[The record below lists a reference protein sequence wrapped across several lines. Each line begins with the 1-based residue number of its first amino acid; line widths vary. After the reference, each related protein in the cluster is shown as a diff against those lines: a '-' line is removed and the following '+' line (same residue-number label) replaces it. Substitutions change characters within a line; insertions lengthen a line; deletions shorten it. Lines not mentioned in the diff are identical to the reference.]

1 MQKVVLLI
9 RNAAQSDFGGAET
22 YQISLAKTLEKLH
35 YQPIIVSRSVK
46 LINYAKDN
54 SIQTIRGWWWSQQK
68 WNGARTL
75 LIPFYI
81 AWQIALTLWYVKL
94 IINTKASILH
104 IQSKDDFIAA
114 SIAGRILQKV
124 VVWTDH
130 MDLRYIFQNI
140 TKPLRNPIGKMVFYA
155 GKLTDHIIIIS
166 NNEYALIT
174 SQFKKNSNLL
184 GRLVIVNNG
193 VIDHKIEKAKQSE
206 QPFIFCL
213 ASRIVKNKGIGESI
227 DAFLRLKQKVNTP
240 IELHIYGDGAD
251 MALFKNRAKPNKA
264 IKFFGHQENVIEQV
278 AKSDVYMLPSYQE
291 GFSIALL
298 EATMLGKAIITSDID
313 SNSEI
318 IQNNQ
323 NGLLVRAQ
331 DVDELEHAMY
341 RLLSN
346 PELILKLEKNARNS
360 YKHNFNLERI
370 AQTKILPLYESR

>member
-22 YQISLAKTLEKLH
+22 YQISLAKTLEKFD
-35 YQPIIVSRSVK
+35 YQPIVISRSAK

-54 SIQTIRGWWWSQQK
+54 SVQTIRGWWWSQQK
-68 WNGARTL
+68 WNGARVL

-94 IINTKASILH
+94 IIDTKASILH

-114 SIAGRILQKV
+114 SIAGRILQKSI
-124 VVWTDH
+124 VWTDH

-140 TKPLRNPIGKMVFYA
+140 TKPFRNPVGKMVFYA

-174 SQFKKNSNLL
+174 NQFKKNSNLL
-184 GRLVIVNNG
+184 NRLVIVNNG
-193 VIDHKIEKAKQSE
+193 VVDHKIEGAKKPK
-206 QPFIFCL
+206 QPFVFCL

-227 DAFLRLKQKVNTP
+227 DAFLRLEQKVDTP

-251 MALFKNRAKPNKA
+251 MALFKNRAEPSKA
-264 IKFFGHQENVIEQV
+264 IRFFGHQENAIEQV

-298 EATMLGKAIITSDID
+298 EATMLGKAIIASDVD
-313 SNSEI
+313 SNPEI

-323 NGLLVRAQ
+323 NGLLVRAR
-331 DVDELEHAMY
+331 DVGELEHAML

-346 PELILKLEKNARNS
+346 PELILKLEKSARNS
-360 YKHNFNLERI
+360 YKHNFNLEKI
-370 AQTKILPLYESR
+370 VQTKLLPLYES